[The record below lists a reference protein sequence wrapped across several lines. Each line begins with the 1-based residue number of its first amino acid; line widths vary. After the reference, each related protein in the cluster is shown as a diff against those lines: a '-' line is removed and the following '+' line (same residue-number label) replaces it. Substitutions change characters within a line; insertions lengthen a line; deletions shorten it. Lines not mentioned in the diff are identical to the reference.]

1 MLLMYRKH
9 ILYTAKKTQMLVN
22 NYKYVWNMAAMTFFT
37 LHC

>member
-9 ILYTAKKTQMLVN
+9 ILYTAPQMLVN

-37 LHC
+37 LYC